1 MIDILLQKQDGFG
14 GVVSSKTI
22 DDRTGRLADRSG
34 NPVEALKHNETRRG
48 LCGRDAQD
56 EKQRDELHSV
66 ENRAHGSL
74 LSSRNGLNL
83 SPPLTY
89 EFLCEFHP
97 LVRAHLTLIASNL
110 KHNTPR
116 TRSQAVLYDDCCEC

>member
-1 MIDILLQKQDGFG
+1 
-14 GVVSSKTI
+14 
-22 DDRTGRLADRSG
+22 
-34 NPVEALKHNETRRG
+34 
-48 LCGRDAQD
+48 
-56 EKQRDELHSV
+56 V

-74 LSSRNGLNL
+74 LSSRKGVKL

-89 EFLCEFHP
+89 QFLCEFHP

-110 KHNTPR
+110 KDNTPP

>member
-1 MIDILLQKQDGFG
+1 VIDILFQKQDGFG

-34 NPVEALKHNETRRG
+34 NPVETLKHNETCGG
-48 LCGRDAQD
+48 LCGHDAQD

-74 LSSRNGLNL
+74 LSSRKGLKL
-83 SPPLTY
+83 CPPLTY
-89 EFLCEFHP
+89 EFLCEFHS
-97 LVRAHLTLIASNL
+97 LLRAHLTLIASNL
-110 KHNTPR
+110 KDNTPP